1 MCQDAGMGRKIS
13 FKPYDSP
20 SGGWGS
26 AKSLANILR
35 REGVPISGALTLSR
49 QNKVDGFQ
57 CVSCAWPKPANPL
70 PFEFCENGAKATA
83 WEITTHRCTPE
94 FFAEHP
100 VTELLD
106 WDDYHL
112 ERAGRLTH
120 PMRYDSVTDR
130 YRPVSWSAAFA
141 EIGREMRAI
150 ADRKSVVFYSSGRS
164 SNEASYLYGLFAR
177 LYGNNNLP
185 DSSNMC
191 HETTS
196 VALPES
202 IGVPVGTC
210 TLEDFAKTGCILF
223 FGQNPGSNSP
233 RMLHPLQEASE
244 RGVPIITYN
253 PLRERGLES
262 FTNPQS
268 PVAMVTGRK
277 TRISSQYH
285 QVKAGG
291 DLAALTGICKALV
304 AMDDAAGGS
313 VLDHAFIAQHTH
325 GFETFIAWLR
335 VQDWDELER
344 RSGLRRAAMEATAT
358 TYAGAKAAI
367 GVYGMGLTQHRAGVE
382 TVQML
387 VNLLLLKG
395 NIGREGAG
403 ISPVRGHSNVQGQRT
418 VGITEKPEMVP
429 MDVLAKQYGFEPPR
443 EAGLNTVEACEAI
456 LQGRINAFIMLGGNF
471 VRAIPDRE
479 RMEAAWRRMRLTV
492 NVATKLNRSHL
503 VHGEISF
510 LLPVKGRIEADRQA
524 TGAQAT
530 SMEDSTACVHGSRGV
545 RAPASKHLISEV
557 DFIARLA
564 EAVLEPNP
572 KVPWKAWNDDYSL
585 IRRSI
590 GETYPEIFYDYD
602 RRMWEPGGFH
612 RPLPARDRVWKTKTG
627 KANIITP
634 KGLDEDLDMPDVGHG
649 TLRLITLRSNDQFN
663 TTVYSYND
671 RFRGIHG
678 TRMVVLMN
686 RDDMHRL
693 GLAEGELITMQTA
706 SNDGIERVMSGF
718 RVTPYNIPV
727 GCVGAYYPEAN
738 ALLPLSHYAE
748 GSKTP
753 AAKSIPVFV
762 RRLAEPGSP
771 RRAARSEEVY
781 AETAG

>member
-1 MCQDAGMGRKIS
+1 
-13 FKPYDSP
+13 
-20 SGGWGS
+20 
-26 AKSLANILR
+26 
-35 REGVPISGALTLSR
+35 
-49 QNKVDGFQ
+49 
-57 CVSCAWPKPANPL
+57 
-70 PFEFCENGAKATA
+70 
-83 WEITTHRCTPE
+83 
-94 FFAEHP
+94 
-100 VTELLD
+100 
-106 WDDYHL
+106 
-112 ERAGRLTH
+112 
-120 PMRYDSVTDR
+120 
-130 YRPVSWSAAFA
+130 
-141 EIGREMRAI
+141 
-150 ADRKSVVFYSSGRS
+150 
-164 SNEASYLYGLFAR
+164 
-177 LYGNNNLP
+177 
-185 DSSNMC
+185 
-191 HETTS
+191 
-196 VALPES
+196 
-202 IGVPVGTC
+202 
-210 TLEDFAKTGCILF
+210 
-223 FGQNPGSNSP
+223 
-233 RMLHPLQEASE
+233 
-244 RGVPIITYN
+244 
-253 PLRERGLES
+253 
-262 FTNPQS
+262 
-268 PVAMVTGRK
+268 
-277 TRISSQYH
+277 
-285 QVKAGG
+285 
-291 DLAALTGICKALV
+291 
-304 AMDDAAGGS
+304 
-313 VLDHAFIAQHTH
+313 
-325 GFETFIAWLR
+325 
-335 VQDWDELER
+335 
-344 RSGLRRAAMEATAT
+344 
-358 TYAGAKAAI
+358 
-367 GVYGMGLTQHRAGVE
+367 
-382 TVQML
+382 
-387 VNLLLLKG
+387 
-395 NIGREGAG
+395 
-403 ISPVRGHSNVQGQRT
+403 
-418 VGITEKPEMVP
+418 
-429 MDVLAKQYGFEPPR
+429 
-443 EAGLNTVEACEAI
+443 
-456 LQGRINAFIMLGGNF
+456 MLGGNF

-718 RVTPYNIPV
+718 RVTPYDIPV

-771 RRAARSEEVY
+771 RRAARSEAAH